1 MSSKT
6 GRKKKD
12 NPKDYMLRVRLDN
25 ETLDKLNYVAEKLN
39 ISCSELVRRGIE
51 GEYLK
56 VKAKNYR
63 KYLTFCGS

>member
-25 ETLDKLNYVAEKLN
+25 ETLDKLNYTAEKLN
-39 ISCSELVRRGIE
+39 ISCSELARRGIE
-51 GEYLK
+51 AEYLK
-56 VKAKNYR
+56 VKAK
-63 KYLTFCGS
+63 KL

>member
-1 MSSKT
+1 MIILSSKT

-51 GEYLK
+51 AEYLK
-56 VKAKNYR
+56 VKAK
-63 KYLTFCGS
+63 KL

>member
-1 MSSKT
+1 MIILSSKT

-25 ETLDKLNYVAEKLN
+25 ETLDKLNYAAEKLN

-51 GEYLK
+51 AEYLK
-56 VKAKNYR
+56 VKAK
-63 KYLTFCGS
+63 KL

>member
-39 ISCSELVRRGIE
+39 ISCSEPVRRGIE
-51 GEYLK
+51 AEYLK
-56 VKAKNYR
+56 VKVK
-63 KYLTFCGS
+63 KL

>member
-1 MSSKT
+1 MIILSSKT

-25 ETLDKLNYVAEKLN
+25 ETLDKLNYTAEKLN

-51 GEYLK
+51 TEYLK
-56 VKAKNYR
+56 VKVK
-63 KYLTFCGS
+63 KL